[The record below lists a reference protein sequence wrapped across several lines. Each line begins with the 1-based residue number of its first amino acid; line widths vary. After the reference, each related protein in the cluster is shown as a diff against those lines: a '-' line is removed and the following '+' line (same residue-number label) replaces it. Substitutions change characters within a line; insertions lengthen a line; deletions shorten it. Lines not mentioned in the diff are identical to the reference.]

1 MELAIHWSP
10 TKVQRV
16 LALVNIAVECTHL
29 CGSPDKFPGPEASVD
44 GNWVAQCEGEGGV
57 AFPEYWMIA
66 LPHEYTVY
74 VSPPPPYL
82 SISWA
87 LMCSKDCGCKPLWG
101 SSTCECQWYKLFCW
115 GVLRIPPFQLPS
127 PQCVKVVKQYQLPRD
142 HKEIS
147 AIIWELER

>member
-74 VSPPPPYL
+74 VSPIPECIL
-82 SISWA
+82 GINV
-87 LMCSKDCGCKPLWG
+87 LQELWLHTTVG
-101 SSTCECQWYKLFCW
+101 ESCLQ
-115 GVLRIPPFQLPS
+115 
-127 PQCVKVVKQYQLPRD
+127 
-142 HKEIS
+142 
-147 AIIWELER
+147 A